1 MGDGKSMF
9 DGVGQFSCPR
19 LSKTNYDK
27 WSIQMK
33 ALLGAQDVWEIVDG
47 GYEEHD
53 KTDNLAANVL
63 KVLKESR
70 KKDKT
75 ALYIIYQAVDESGF
89 EKIAGAQNSKEAWDI
104 LKNAYKGAERVKQVR
119 LQTLRGELESMRM
132 KESEGVSDYITRIQ
146 TVVNQLKTNGETL
159 SDTRVVE
166 KILRSLTDN
175 FENVVCAIEE
185 SKNLEEMTIDELS
198 SSLEAHEQRKKKK
211 KQELL
216 EEALQVKAT
225 IQEEKSSYSE
235 RGRGRGRGHGGRG
248 RGRGRGRGQSE
259 NDEKEERSYNNSR
272 GRGRGRGGRSSKSN
286 IECYNCRKFGHYA
299 WECYNEKN
307 VEENVNFASKDETET
322 NGVVLLA
329 SKENSPENEKVWY
342 LDTGASNHMCG
353 YKHMFSDMEEI
364 ANGHVSFGD
373 ASKVRV
379 EGQEKSEAFG
389 IFKKF
394 RVFVEKQ
401 SDFYIKAL
409 RSDRG
414 GEFTSREFNSY
425 CEANGIRRLLTA
437 PYSPQQNGVAERKN
451 RTILDMV
458 RSMIKT
464 KSMPKE
470 FWAEAVDCAVYLQ
483 NRCKTISLENM
494 TPQEAWSGSKPTVAH
509 LKVFGSIAYVH
520 VPDQKREKLDDK
532 SSKLIFVGYD
542 ERSKAYKLYDPLTK
556 KMRVSRDVQ
565 VNEESMWDWSAMQ
578 EVTHKEANEEPV
590 IIIPTPTNATT
601 TTTRRFGPLD
611 DDPRTPK
618 TRSMQDLYEETSEL
632 HLVCLLAQGENIS
645 FEEAI
650 KDDKWCDA
658 MNEEMRAIEK
668 NDTWELT
675 SLPKVARMESI
686 RLIISLAA
694 QSKWRIF
701 QMDVKSAFLNG
712 ILEEEVYVE
721 QPLGYVKK
729 GNEGKVLKLKKALY
743 GLKQAPRAWNTRIDQ
758 YFKSHGFVQC
768 PYEHALY
775 VKVKNGEMLVVA
787 LYVDDLIFTGNSGEM
802 IEEFKKAMMREFE
815 MTDLGLMSYFL
826 GLEIKQSDDG
836 IFISQEAYA
845 KEVLKRF
852 NMANCNPVSTPVECG
867 VKLSR
872 HDKGNVID
880 ATLYKSLV
888 GSLRYLTCTRPDI
901 LYAVGLVS
909 RFMEEPR
916 TTHWKAIKRIL
927 RYIQD
932 SDWGGDT
939 DDRKSTSGFV
949 FYVGNTAFTW
959 LSKKQPIVTLST
971 CEAEYVA
978 AATCVCH
985 AIWLRQ
991 LLKEMNFAQEDAT
1004 QIYLD
1009 SKSVIELAKNPVHH
1023 ERSKHIDVRYHFIR
1037 E

>member
-1 MGDGKSMF
+1 
-9 DGVGQFSCPR
+9 
-19 LSKTNYDK
+19 
-27 WSIQMK
+27 
-33 ALLGAQDVWEIVDG
+33 
-47 GYEEHD
+47 
-53 KTDNLAANVL
+53 
-63 KVLKESR
+63 
-70 KKDKT
+70 
-75 ALYIIYQAVDESGF
+75 
-89 EKIAGAQNSKEAWDI
+89 
-104 LKNAYKGAERVKQVR
+104 
-119 LQTLRGELESMRM
+119 
-132 KESEGVSDYITRIQ
+132 
-146 TVVNQLKTNGETL
+146 
-159 SDTRVVE
+159 
-166 KILRSLTDN
+166 
-175 FENVVCAIEE
+175 
-185 SKNLEEMTIDELS
+185 
-198 SSLEAHEQRKKKK
+198 
-211 KQELL
+211 
-216 EEALQVKAT
+216 
-225 IQEEKSSYSE
+225 
-235 RGRGRGRGHGGRG
+235 
-248 RGRGRGRGQSE
+248 
-259 NDEKEERSYNNSR
+259 
-272 GRGRGRGGRSSKSN
+272 
-286 IECYNCRKFGHYA
+286 
-299 WECYNEKN
+299 
-307 VEENVNFASKDETET
+307 
-322 NGVVLLA
+322 
-329 SKENSPENEKVWY
+329 
-342 LDTGASNHMCG
+342 
-353 YKHMFSDMEEI
+353 
-364 ANGHVSFGD
+364 
-373 ASKVRV
+373 
-379 EGQEKSEAFG
+379 
-389 IFKKF
+389 
-394 RVFVEKQ
+394 
-401 SDFYIKAL
+401 
-409 RSDRG
+409 
-414 GEFTSREFNSY
+414 
-425 CEANGIRRLLTA
+425 
-437 PYSPQQNGVAERKN
+437 
-451 RTILDMV
+451 MV
-458 RSMIKT
+458 RSKIKT

-509 LKVFGSIAYVH
+509 LKVFGSIAYAH

-578 EVTHKEANEEPV
+578 EVAHKEANEEPV

-675 SLPKVARMESI
+675 SLPKGHKAIGVKWVYKKKMNPQGEIDKYKARLVAKGYKQKEGIDYEEVFAPVARMESI

-927 RYIQD
+927 RYIQGTLSLGLFYDSSANDFGVCGYSD

-1009 SKSVIELAKNPVHH
+1009 SKSAIELAKNPVHH

-1037 E
+1037 EQVKMKNIELIHVKSEDQVADIFTKPLPIKLFEKFKNLLGMMDVKEIKFKRGC